1 MRGKGGLSSVQIRV
15 EALLWFVSCYCAW
28 LFIPDGETLALFL
41 GHSHLLSFH
50 HLQCA
55 DLEGKALE
63 IWSCAVMSGRQRVD
77 RLGPVLMKDLD
88 ALSCDV

>member
-1 MRGKGGLSSVQIRV
+1 MYKSELRHYCGLLVVTVPGYLSLMVKHLPCSWAIPTSCLSITCSVQMWR
-15 EALLWFVSCYCAW
+15 
-28 LFIPDGETLALFL
+28 
-41 GHSHLLSFH
+41 
-50 HLQCA
+50 
-55 DLEGKALE
+55 GKALE